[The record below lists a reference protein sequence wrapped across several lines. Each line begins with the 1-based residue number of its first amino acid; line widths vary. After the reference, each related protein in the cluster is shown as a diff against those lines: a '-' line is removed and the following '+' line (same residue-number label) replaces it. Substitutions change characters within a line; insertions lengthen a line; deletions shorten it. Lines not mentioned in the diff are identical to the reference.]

1 MVYKTFVKAGK
12 MPYIVLLRKVE
23 FGEVG
28 DIVGILQVASVVFE
42 SAVVLFFPRTM
53 LWLPIMNKEVPDILV
68 TAGIDLSQEL
78 QFSLILVIVFLPH
91 FSR

>member
-1 MVYKTFVKAGK
+1 M
-12 MPYIVLLRKVE
+12 LLRKVQ

-53 LWLPIMNKEVPDILV
+53 LWFSAKLSLPIMNKEVPDILV

-78 QFSLILVIVFLPH
+78 QFCKVP
-91 FSR
+91 

>member
-1 MVYKTFVKAGK
+1 M
-12 MPYIVLLRKVE
+12 LLRNVQ

-53 LWLPIMNKEVPDILV
+53 LWFSAKLSLPIMNKEIPDILV

-78 QFSLILVIVFLPH
+78 QFCKVP
-91 FSR
+91 